1 MTLHRA
7 SLRRRTV
14 LLLPAALSLPAARS
28 GQAAGVALTV
38 PQSLVQAL
46 DLALRAQ
53 RPLVVMVSL
62 EGCPF
67 CRVVRDHYLGPL
79 VREEGQPVVQVDM
92 GSGQPLR
99 DVAGVLS
106 TQDQVIR
113 AWKVTVAPTLL
124 FIGPGGREVAPRLV
138 GASIPDFYGGYLDER
153 LRVARANLKI
163 SH

>member
-1 MTLHRA
+1 
-7 SLRRRTV
+7 
-14 LLLPAALSLPAARS
+14 
-28 GQAAGVALTV
+28 
-38 PQSLVQAL
+38 
-46 DLALRAQ
+46 
-53 RPLVVMVSL
+53 
-62 EGCPF
+62 
-67 CRVVRDHYLGPL
+67 
-79 VREEGQPVVQVDM
+79 M